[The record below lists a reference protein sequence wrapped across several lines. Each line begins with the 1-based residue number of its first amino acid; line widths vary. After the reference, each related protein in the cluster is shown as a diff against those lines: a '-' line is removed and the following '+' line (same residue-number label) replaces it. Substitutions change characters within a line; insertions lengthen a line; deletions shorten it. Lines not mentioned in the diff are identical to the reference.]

1 MVVQTP
7 APTKN
12 RKRLKSA
19 SEYSLRSCV
28 SCLRILCTI
37 STRLPEI
44 ESPIQD
50 NAESTIS
57 TPNLEQFNDSNSP
70 NNPDPNALAGLD
82 ALLQVLQ
89 DANASN
95 IVSTPSP
102 DSLDVSRSPV
112 QVGENAVQAATTAL
126 NQLSQQEASDAYYP
140 FPGMI
145 LSVRTLSSERYILFS
160 FCNLL
165 CVASSVALGPR
176 RRYPNSNASF
186 PTRRSRRSYFLTTS
200 KDLHLTGSFPS
211 SIGHFSRTTIARSH
225 LAY

>member
-1 MVVQTP
+1 VVVQTP

-12 RKRLKSA
+12 RKRSKSA
-19 SEYSLRSCV
+19 SEYSPRTRV

-112 QVGENAVQAATTAL
+112 QVSENAVQAAATAL